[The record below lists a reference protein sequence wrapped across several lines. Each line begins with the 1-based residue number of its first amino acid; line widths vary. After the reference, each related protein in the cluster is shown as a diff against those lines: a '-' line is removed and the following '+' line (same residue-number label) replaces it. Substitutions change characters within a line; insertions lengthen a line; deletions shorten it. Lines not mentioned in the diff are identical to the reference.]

1 MHVWSPAVGFFF
13 LMLIVHKCLCVS
25 TLCYQQ
31 TWSFY
36 DGLRKDEYT
45 LSLLL
50 CLHYGTHTFTS
61 PSVLNAYSHL
71 QDKHYSPRRI
81 LKSAWDRLLVAA
93 LCDTHC
99 VSDRKHEEAAVTQL
113 LSPADELCL
122 VTEAPECDGDSTSSS
137 GRLKGQKTASGKQ
150 SRFK

>member
-1 MHVWSPAVGFFF
+1 MHVWSPAVGFFPWCWYCTNAYVF
-13 LMLIVHKCLCVS
+13 PHCVINKHGA
-25 TLCYQQ
+25 
-31 TWSFY
+31 FY

-50 CLHYGTHTFTS
+50 CLHCGAHTFTS
-61 PSVLNAYSHL
+61 PSVLYAYSHL